1 MSINSATSRRHA
13 LTGSIMLI
21 AALGLMFTDTWPHE
35 YVLLRRDGQRTLF

>member
-21 AALGLMFTDTWPHE
+21 AALGLMFEVDPIGWTGLSHN
-35 YVLLRRDGQRTLF
+35 